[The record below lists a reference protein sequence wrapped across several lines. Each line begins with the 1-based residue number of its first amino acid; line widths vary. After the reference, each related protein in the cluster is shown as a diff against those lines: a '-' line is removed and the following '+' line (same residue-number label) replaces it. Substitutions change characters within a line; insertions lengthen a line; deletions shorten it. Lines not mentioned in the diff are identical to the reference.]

1 MPNFGAQLED
11 ARLNFYNPDRELI
24 SKNIK
29 DTEAVHNNAMKAYS
43 DMNAAILKDDTLHPD
58 ERTKRL
64 KRLED
69 KVFKDINSFSGN
81 TAQASDTILNSIIN
95 ESKDPF
101 YNLDKQYTNVYNAA
115 QANRAKLE
123 AEGKS
128 AFMRDAYGNEIDAL
142 PTLFDKDGN
151 MRSQQDFQF
160 DYEGILDYSA
170 KAETLFNDIKADIY
184 AVAPQLVRNP
194 DEVSRL
200 IGDFIRTGSVETTDQ
215 NVKNVLNKALKDY
228 QQSSEYDQLRR
239 RGMEGSAMD
248 ILKRAAEEVKY
259 TKEHKVDKLLN
270 ELVTNQRGSGGND
283 PDRVGVNIINAS
295 STPIIG
301 TEAEAKLTNNIA
313 ESVNDEISGIWTS
326 KGWGTQYS
334 DNVVVY
340 ENNKLIEKKYDVG
353 GREIATPLTKSR
365 ATIEI
370 DKLSSDIVSKE
381 KELESIYNRLGVDY
395 TSYSELGDRINA
407 REGEGKYNN
416 ELLERFKT
424 KLTPKDYEYTKTLL
438 SNVDRAIDV
447 KTDITKNIPN
457 LEKYEKGQLSKYKTT
472 IDNLLS
478 SGLVT
483 DTQEAIMF
491 IKNYEANNALKDR
504 KEYNLKAI
512 DKDDILNAAMVDEV
526 NRTFLDK
533 DSKFIVLPDPKSGD
547 EDSILDSDGKIKIIT
562 KDGSKSEPTDLISGD
577 NKPAFTK
584 GATVNYSPK
593 LGTFVVNGKYAI
605 DPSTF
610 KNKYASL
617 ASDAEFLTTVQS
629 LSDLTE
635 QGVSKVKTTYG
646 RQGDKGLSMI
656 IDGVPVS
663 IPAGAVL
670 NRKIINTDKEAV
682 EIVEVINPK
691 NKAVSRYRLSDFTDA
706 ANEAV
711 TEKIF
716 TYMLPEVELGKMKK
730 ALSDSRDVI
739 PTDFSK

>member
-1 MPNFGAQLED
+1 
-11 ARLNFYNPDRELI
+11 
-24 SKNIK
+24 
-29 DTEAVHNNAMKAYS
+29 
-43 DMNAAILKDDTLHPD
+43 
-58 ERTKRL
+58 
-64 KRLED
+64 
-69 KVFKDINSFSGN
+69 
-81 TAQASDTILNSIIN
+81 
-95 ESKDPF
+95 
-101 YNLDKQYTNVYNAA
+101 
-115 QANRAKLE
+115 
-123 AEGKS
+123 
-128 AFMRDAYGNEIDAL
+128 
-142 PTLFDKDGN
+142 

-170 KAETLFNDIKADIY
+170 KAETLFNDIKSDIY

-301 TEAEAKLTNNIA
+301 TEAEAKLTNKIA

-334 DNVVVY
+334 DNVIGY
-340 ENNKLIEKKYDVG
+340 ENGKLTEKKYDIG

-365 ATIEI
+365 ATTVV
-370 DKLSSDIVSKE
+370 LDINDDITNKE
-381 KELESIYNRLGVDY
+381 KELESIYNKIGANY
-395 TSYSELGDRINA
+395 SSTSEGD
-407 REGEGKYNN
+407 GKYNDYT
-416 ELLERFKT
+416 LEQLKT
-424 KLTPKDYEYTKTLL
+424 KLTPTDYKYAKNLL
-438 SNVDRAIDV
+438 TTVEKAKEV
-447 KTDITKNIPN
+447 KEDITKNIPN
-457 LEKYEKGQLSKYKTT
+457 LEKYEKEQTTKYKTT

-547 EDSILDSDGKIKIIT
+547 EDYILDSDGKIKIIT
-562 KDGSKSEPTDLISGD
+562 KDGSKSEPTDLISGN

-739 PTDFSK
+739 PTDFSKYNNL